1 MINDIPLYCIDNK
14 KNQKLNVLQKYVFQH
29 YDNFPVGT
37 MAKAVATWYRE
48 HLIITFLWFPPTI
61 TSPNKTFWKKW
72 GNNNTTT
79 SSTGGQ
85 TVGFWW
91 CWLLCRCVV
100 MCLYEGRVRWPPH
113 SQPQHPATIW
123 DTSQHTTHHCLS
135 SHQSSPSLADS
146 LILEGCQ
153 ATDISYNQV

>member
-1 MINDIPLYCIDNK
+1 MGNTAI
-14 KNQKLNVLQKYVFQH
+14 VRWR
-29 YDNFPVGT
+29 
-37 MAKAVATWYRE
+37 WYWE

-61 TSPNKTFWKKW
+61 TSPNKTFWKKR

-79 SSTGGQ
+79 LSTGGQ

-123 DTSQHTTHHCLS
+123 DTSHRTTHHCLS

-153 ATDISYNQV
+153 ATDISYNQNYKQVEVSFMLIIVNITLKVLAVKKCL